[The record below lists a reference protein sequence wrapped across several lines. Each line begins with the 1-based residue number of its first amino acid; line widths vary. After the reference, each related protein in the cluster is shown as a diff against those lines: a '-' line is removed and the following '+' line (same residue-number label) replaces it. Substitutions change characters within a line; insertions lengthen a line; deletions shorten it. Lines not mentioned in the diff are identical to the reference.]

1 MFKNKVADF
10 LMLANQGYDSMSAKE
25 VALWYLAAVPANVVY
40 FKLIRRR
47 KFAPAIAIA
56 SMMVGALVLRS
67 FALGLRLRNQR
78 APAPMWEPAPSNGAV
93 NTKIEEEPL
102 HGSWIFCQKEG
113 RFVQVCTD
121 PDAPSCEI
129 CGSSN

>member
-1 MFKNKVADF
+1 MTFKNKVADF

-47 KFAPAIAIA
+47 QFAPAIAIA

-67 FALGLRLRNQR
+67 FTLGLRRRRDFWGEVLREHQAR
-78 APAPMWEPAPSNGAV
+78 WEAEHGGPPANIKLS
-93 NTKIEEEPL
+93 
-102 HGSWIFCQKEG
+102 
-113 RFVQVCTD
+113 
-121 PDAPSCEI
+121 
-129 CGSSN
+129 